1 MVTTSFRAWGLVV
14 VVALA
19 LGGCGGGGGDNTSA
33 APSGEATTAAEKATT
48 TTDDPAATRDE
59 FVAAVQ
65 ELTDAC
71 SGAIDEGETM
81 DASSLVDD
89 VTSAYEKLPASEQGD
104 AELKDLLSAVAEVM
118 PHCDPESAEPLT
130 EATGTVAESP
140 DGEYDLNCDYVLEPS
155 YRFIGG
161 GTIENTGN
169 IGIRVR
175 VTYKWRLLGQGSHI
189 EQRTYRLKP
198 GQSREVDVSVPA
210 TGEQISAH
218 QSADSDCK
226 TSVKMLDTFGQP
238 E

>member
-1 MVTTSFRAWGLVV
+1 MRATSLLLIVTATL
-14 VVALA
+14 ALA
-19 LGGCGGGGGDNTSA
+19 ACGGGERTTN
-33 APSGEATTAAEKATT
+33 APSGKATT
-48 TTDDPAATRDE
+48 TADKPATQDE

-71 SGAIDEGETM
+71 SAAIDESETM

-89 VTSAYEKLPASEQGD
+89 VTSAYERLPASEQED
-104 AELKDLLSAVAEVM
+104 ADLKSLLSAAAEVM
-118 PHCDPESAEPLT
+118 PACDPDSAEPLT
-130 EATGTVAESP
+130 EAAGAAGAAAESP
-140 DGEYDLNCDYVLEPS
+140 DGEYDLTCDYSLGGDDTPD

-169 IGIRVR
+169 IGMRVR
-175 VTYKWRLLGQGSHI
+175 VTYKWRLLGQGYHT
-189 EQRTYRLKP
+189 ERRTYRLKP
-198 GQSREVDVSVPA
+198 GQSRDVDVSVPA
-210 TGEQISAH
+210 TSEQISAH